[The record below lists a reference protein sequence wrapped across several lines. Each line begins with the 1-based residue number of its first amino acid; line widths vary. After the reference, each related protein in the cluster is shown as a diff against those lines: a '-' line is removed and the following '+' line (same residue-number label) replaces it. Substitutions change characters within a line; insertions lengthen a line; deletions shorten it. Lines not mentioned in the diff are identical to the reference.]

1 MDEYI
6 DFGYDIGK
14 DLQNAYNEGYAQ
26 GKADA
31 VKHGAW
37 VDVPYVYIGLT
48 RYMCDQC
55 SDDEYWKE
63 RYINTKEKYCPNCGA
78 KMDTEG

>member
-31 VKHGAW
+31 VKHAYW
-37 VDVPYVYIGLT
+37 RYVGY
-48 RYMCDQC
+48 YEC
-55 SDDEYWKE
+55 SSCLIPAASSRPVGSEHFCY
-63 RYINTKEKYCPNCGA
+63 NCGA
-78 KMDTEG
+78 KMDVEG